1 MLLSVRFFVEIHYI
15 ESYSVKSSYILLEVQ
30 RSITSMEEKN
40 KENRQRLMDAFASE
54 DFQKEIYQ
62 YRSDIELELTKFL
75 EWMQEE
81 LKP

>member
-1 MLLSVRFFVEIHYI
+1 
-15 ESYSVKSSYILLEVQ
+15 
-30 RSITSMEEKN
+30 MEEKN